1 MRRTYLISP
10 FINMDLDQYYQYAAI
25 SICIHYKVQ
34 ISWWAGMRMGYGVMG
49 LIISTIAYLSG
60 TAGSQGFNS
69 RPRGVVLV
77 VSYFSLP
84 GILVRLRN

>member
-1 MRRTYLISP
+1 
-10 FINMDLDQYYQYAAI
+10 
-25 SICIHYKVQ
+25 
-34 ISWWAGMRMGYGVMG
+34 MRMGYGVMG